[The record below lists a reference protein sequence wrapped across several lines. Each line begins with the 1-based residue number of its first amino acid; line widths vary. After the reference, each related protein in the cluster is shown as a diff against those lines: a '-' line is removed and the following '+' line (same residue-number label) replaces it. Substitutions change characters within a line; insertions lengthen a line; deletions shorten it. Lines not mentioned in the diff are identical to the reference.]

1 MAKRGRPKGSLNK
14 KTLEKLEQSSNGIKE
29 EDIGVDAN
37 GSPVVQPLGKA
48 GIGKA
53 MRESLGKTQ
62 EKVLKGPDME
72 EAHDIIDEVI
82 KTESKPTKK
91 TRTVK
96 DLPRNPSIVEI
107 LGLVQE
113 TKGKQAKV
121 DILKQFVDRTDVK
134 YALKAAFDERVQFT
148 LPDGLPDGFVVGD
161 PDTPEGAMDMA
172 PERFIRVFKR
182 MQYWVKGGN
191 ANNTSKTSKQEE
203 IFLNTLRSLE
213 KSEAEFLLAIKD
225 KKMPFKSVTKEI
237 CELAGFDLTP
247 K

>member
-14 KTLEKLEQSSNGIKE
+14 KTLEKQVQEIEQNVALETADAVLTKE
-29 EDIGVDAN
+29 ELPSAVDDAADVM
-37 GSPVVQPLGKA
+37 SKYEKP
-48 GIGKA
+48 I
-53 MRESLGKTQ
+53 GKTQ
-62 EKVLKGPDME
+62 KKVLDGP
-72 EAHDIIDEVI
+72 
-82 KTESKPTKK
+82 KTK
-91 TRTVK
+91 TVS

-107 LGLVQE
+107 LALVEE
-113 TKGKQAKV
+113 TKGKQSKI
-121 DILKQFVDRTDVK
+121 DILKQFVDRNDVK

-148 LPDGLPDGFVVGD
+148 LPEGLPEGTQVGD

-182 MQYWVKGGN
+182 MQYWVKGGL
-191 ANNTSKTSKQEE
+191 ANSTSKVTKQEE

-225 KKMPFKSVTKEI
+225 KTMPFKSVTKEI
-237 CELAGFDLTP
+237 CEDAGFDLTP

>member
-14 KTLEKLEQSSNGIKE
+14 KTLEKQVQEIEQNVALETADAVLTKQASPPSA
-29 EDIGVDAN
+29 VDDAADVM
-37 GSPVVQPLGKA
+37 SKYEKPLG
-48 GIGKA
+48 
-53 MRESLGKTQ
+53 ETQ
-62 EKVLKGPDME
+62 KKVLDGP
-72 EAHDIIDEVI
+72 
-82 KTESKPTKK
+82 KTK
-91 TRTVK
+91 TVA

-107 LGLVQE
+107 LALVEE
-113 TKGKQAKV
+113 TKGKQSKI
-121 DILKQFVDRTDVK
+121 DILKQFVDRNDVK

-148 LPDGLPDGFVVGD
+148 LPEGLPEGTVIGD

-182 MQYWVKGGN
+182 MQYWVKGGL
-191 ANNTSKTSKQEE
+191 ANSTSKVTKQEE

-225 KKMPFKSVTKEI
+225 KTMPFKSVTKEI
-237 CELAGFDLTP
+237 CEDAGFDLTP

>member
-14 KTLEKLEQSSNGIKE
+14 KTLEKQVQEIEQNVALETADAVLTKQASPPSAVDDAADVMSKYE
-29 EDIGVDAN
+29 KPIG
-37 GSPVVQPLGKA
+37 
-48 GIGKA
+48 
-53 MRESLGKTQ
+53 ETQ
-62 EKVLKGPDME
+62 KKVLDGP
-72 EAHDIIDEVI
+72 
-82 KTESKPTKK
+82 KTK
-91 TRTVK
+91 TIS

-107 LGLVQE
+107 LALVEE
-113 TKGKQAKV
+113 TKGKQSKI
-121 DILKQFVDRTDVK
+121 DILKQFVERNDVK

-148 LPDGLPDGFVVGD
+148 LPEGLPEGTVIGD

-182 MQYWVKGGN
+182 MQYWVKGGL
-191 ANNTSKTSKQEE
+191 ANSTSKVTKQEE

-225 KKMPFKSVTKEI
+225 KTMPFKSVTKEI
-237 CELAGFDLTP
+237 CEDAGFDLTP

>member
-14 KTLEKLEQSSNGIKE
+14 KTLEKLDQSSNGIKE

-37 GSPVVQPLGKA
+37 GSPVVEP
-48 GIGKA
+48 
-53 MRESLGKTQ
+53 LGKTQ

-82 KTESKPTKK
+82 KTESKPKKK

-107 LGLVQE
+107 LGLVEE
-113 TKGKQAKV
+113 TKGKQSKV
-121 DILKQFVDRTDVK
+121 DILKQFSDRNDVK
-134 YALKAAFDERVQFT
+134 YALKAAFDDRVQFT
-148 LPDGLPDGFVVGD
+148 LPEGLPDGFVVGD

>member
-14 KTLEKLEQSSNGIKE
+14 KTLEKQVQEIEQNVALETADAVLTKE
-29 EDIGVDAN
+29 ELPSAVDDAADVM
-37 GSPVVQPLGKA
+37 SKYEKPLG
-48 GIGKA
+48 
-53 MRESLGKTQ
+53 ETQ
-62 EKVLKGPDME
+62 KKVLDGP
-72 EAHDIIDEVI
+72 
-82 KTESKPTKK
+82 KTK
-91 TRTVK
+91 TIS

-107 LGLVQE
+107 LALVEE
-113 TKGKQAKV
+113 TKGKQSKI
-121 DILKQFVDRTDVK
+121 DILKQFVDRNDVK

-148 LPDGLPDGFVVGD
+148 LPEGLPEGTVIGD

-182 MQYWVKGGN
+182 MQYWVKGGL
-191 ANNTSKTSKQEE
+191 ANSTSKVTKQEE

-225 KKMPFKSVTKEI
+225 KTMPFKSVTKEI
-237 CELAGFDLTP
+237 CEDAGFDLTP